1 VSTIQ
6 LLSARKKYK
15 RKSPHS
21 KKKRNGINSNYRYT
35 YQFSNLFYLSSLK
48 YYFLWF
54 KRISRILW
62 HWWVL
67 TFFKISRWTVDSVVL
82 SMAFCYP
89 KNHTNFGWKI
99 LYCQKVSTFLFF
111 VFLLRFLGFLTW
123 NTSLR
128 YNGCLPHFR
137 ETAMTTYWLLKPIL
151 LPMLAILYLS
161 SYQELKMT
169 VMRFLNCDPP
179 VLYWLITSVQDF
191 WICEH
196 KFSGMEKESFQVCNM
211 VCKT

>member
-1 VSTIQ
+1 MDSGLRCLINGL
-6 LLSARKKYK
+6 LLSKKPYK
-15 RKSPHS
+15 
-21 KKKRNGINSNYRYT
+21 
-35 YQFSNLFYLSSLK
+35 
-48 YYFLWF
+48 LW
-54 KRISRILW
+54 LE
-62 HWWVL
+62 
-67 TFFKISRWTVDSVVL
+67 DSVLPEGFYFPV
-82 SMAFCYP
+82 FC
-89 KNHTNFGWKI
+89 FV
-99 LYCQKVSTFLFF
+99 CFVFFFL
-111 VFLLRFLGFLTW
+111 FLLRFLGFLTW